1 MDIPLPVLIIGLR
14 GLLSFVALLLMGF
27 SLLWN
32 LPSLVREPSTPQL
45 RFFKFTAGFA
55 VVAMMVELLVRT
67 LFMGG
72 MSWLQAVYGLLAASI
87 LWFVSGLEPGG
98 WFRQSLQK
106 APKQVGPYFF
116 WASLVGLLLWWR
128 FIETGIARGPTPS
141 L

>member
-14 GLLSFVALLLMGF
+14 GLVSFIALLLMGF

-32 LPSLVREPSTPQL
+32 LPLLVREPSAPQL
-45 RFFKFTAGFA
+45 RFFKLTAGFA
-55 VVAMMVELLVRT
+55 VAALVVELLVRA

-106 APKQVGPYFF
+106 APERVGPYFF

-128 FIETGIARGPTPS
+128 FIQTGIVRGPTP
-141 L
+141 